1 MRRFAYESGFETAV
15 QLERFYYER
24 AKVYRSS
31 KHDYV
36 EFLQGVR
43 DNLDDEVL
51 DLLKHIVLGLHS

>member
-1 MRRFAYESGFETAV
+1 MRKTSYENGFETAV
-15 QLERFYYER
+15 QLEKLAER
-24 AKVYRSS
+24 AKVYQSS

-43 DNLDDEVL
+43 DNSNDEVL